1 MKLAFVLIPHQML
14 PKLWSQAQEI
24 QGQVN
29 LALLRCESLVFASP
43 DPLRP
48 VALGS
53 VAWVSF
59 KSFYHV

>member
-1 MKLAFVLIPHQML
+1 MVMILASFFIPHQML

-43 DPLRP
+43 SPFEP
-48 VALGS
+48 VALGA
-53 VAWVSF
+53 VALGF
-59 KSFYHV
+59 I

>member
-1 MKLAFVLIPHQML
+1 MKQTSVLIPHQML
-14 PKLWSQAQEI
+14 PKLWSQVQEI

-43 DPLRP
+43 DPLKP
-48 VALGS
+48 VALGA
-53 VAWVSF
+53 VAGASF